1 MPSKGVCCLRL
12 VAVIVDFTAWT
23 WTLVLK
29 GLVFELVEIEPIRCL
44 FELVFL
50 VECLDDSGTRNEIE
64 ELSLYLAT
72 SMMV

>member
-1 MPSKGVCCLRL
+1 MPSKEVCCLRL

-23 WTLVLK
+23 WTLVLN
-29 GLVFELVEIEPIRCL
+29 GLVFELVEIEPIRCF

-72 SMMV
+72 WMMA